1 MYSGCIEV
9 LGDPEELNILFKAL
23 YPERSGGKRYRSR
36 VDIELGKEALR
47 ICVHSS
53 SLASFRAAV
62 NTFLRILSMILEI
75 LWYF

>member
-75 LWYF
+75 SWYF